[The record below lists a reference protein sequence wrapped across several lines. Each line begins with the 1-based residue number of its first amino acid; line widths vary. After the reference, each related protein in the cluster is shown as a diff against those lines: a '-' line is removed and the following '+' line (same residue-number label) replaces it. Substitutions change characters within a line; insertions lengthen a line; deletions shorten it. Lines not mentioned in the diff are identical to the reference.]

1 MRGASR
7 DTDADGITARQNR
20 SWGSLYLASR
30 TWHDVL
36 CKAHIRAGQ
45 LVDESIGNHALC
57 PIGSFFCWLEKR
69 DESARPLSAQRINN
83 GTCTKQ
89 GSSVH
94 IGTAGMHIA
103 ISGSEIHAGF
113 FGDKQSIKITAHQH
127 CRTFGVTAENCCH
140 AKATDAGDQLT
151 IKLAQLLLNLCCG
164 AFFVV
169 RKLRMLV

>member
-69 DESARPLSAQRINN
+69 EESARPLSAQRINN
-83 GTCTKQ
+83 GSCTKK

-94 IGTAGMHIA
+94 IITAGMHIA
-103 ISGSEIHAGF
+103 IDGSEIHAGLLSEW
-113 FGDKQSIKITAHQH
+113 QCIKISATQH
-127 CRTFGVTAENCCH
+127 CPNFGITAEN
-140 AKATDAGDQLT
+140 
-151 IKLAQLLLNLCCG
+151 
-164 AFFVV
+164 
-169 RKLRMLV
+169 